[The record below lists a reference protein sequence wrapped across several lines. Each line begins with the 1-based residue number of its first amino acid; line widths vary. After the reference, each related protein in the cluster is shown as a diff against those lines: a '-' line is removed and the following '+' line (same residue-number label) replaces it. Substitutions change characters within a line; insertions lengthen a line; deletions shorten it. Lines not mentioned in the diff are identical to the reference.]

1 MTTPDQIPATRN
13 EGWGFYGTMK
23 GRADE
28 AWPLAMTTVSKATGS
43 SFEAVR
49 LFLDSAFGRHFA
61 DEVLNALHAGQM
73 LAAAIDATAAAW
85 MQRKTNGGLSQIY
98 GIPRDL
104 PHLTAFVAA
113 SEIADE
119 LSA

>member
-1 MTTPDQIPATRN
+1 MTTTDQIPATRN

-61 DEVLNALHAGQM
+61 DDICNALHGGQT
-73 LAAAIDATAAAW
+73 LIDAIDATAAAW
-85 MQRKTNGGLSQIY
+85 MQRKTNGGLSKIY

>member
-1 MTTPDQIPATRN
+1 MTTTDQIPTTRN

-23 GRADE
+23 ERAAE
-28 AWPLAMTTVSKATGS
+28 AWPLAMTAVAKATGS
-43 SFEAVR
+43 SVESVR

-61 DEVLNALHAGQM
+61 DDVCNALHGGQT
-73 LAAAIDATAAAW
+73 LTDAIDSTAALW
-85 MQRKTNGGLSQIY
+85 MQRKSNGGLSHIY